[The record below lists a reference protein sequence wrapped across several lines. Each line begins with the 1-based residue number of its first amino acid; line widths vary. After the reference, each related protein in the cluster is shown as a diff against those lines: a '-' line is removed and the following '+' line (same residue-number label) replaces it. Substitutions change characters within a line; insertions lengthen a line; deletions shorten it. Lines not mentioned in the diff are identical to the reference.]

1 MLHHAVMQIRDF
13 GIEIWMN
20 RWETTCRYN
29 LAETCVESITVD
41 ALLGLAGMDP
51 DDFLAELLPMR
62 LTYGAIVG
70 TDRLRSA
77 IAALYETATPDDVL
91 VTHGAIGA
99 NHLAYLALIEPG
111 DVVVSIV
118 PTYQQHTSIP
128 ESLGAEVRLL
138 RLREERGWL
147 PDLDELRSL
156 AAGAKVIAL
165 VNPNNPTGSL
175 LGEAGLREIASI
187 AEHEGAWIVAD
198 EVYRGTDQDGAGT
211 SPSLVDL
218 YERTVG
224 IGSMSKAFSLAGLRL
239 GWVTAAREVLDAV
252 SRHRDYSVIS
262 VGMVDDLLASIALE
276 ARDALLGRN
285 RAIVR
290 ENLASLDAWVTAEPR
305 ISYVKPQSGTTAL
318 LRYESDLPSES
329 LCLRLLETE
338 GVLFTPGSALDAE
351 GYLRI
356 GYANNATTLRDGL
369 ARTSAFLATLATGR
383 PGTTA
388 GSRT

>member
-1 MLHHAVMQIRDF
+1 
-13 GIEIWMN
+13 MN
-20 RWETTCRYN
+20 RWETRCRYN
-29 LAETCVESITVD
+29 LAETCVWSISVDELLAIAGLDHD
-41 ALLGLAGMDP
+41 ALLEQM
-51 DDFLAELLPMR
+51 LPLR
-62 LTYGAIVG
+62 LTYGAIEG
-70 TDRLRSA
+70 SDRLRAA
-77 IAALYETATPDDVL
+77 IAAQYDTATPADVL
-91 VTHGAIGA
+91 VANGAIGA
-99 NHLAYLALIEPG
+99 NHLVYEALVDPG

-138 RLREERGWL
+138 HLREERGWL

-156 AAGAKVIAL
+156 AAGAKLIAL

-175 LGEAGLREIASI
+175 LDEPALREIAAI
-187 AEHEGAWIVAD
+187 ARHEGAWIVAD

-218 YERTVG
+218 YERSVG

-239 GWVTAAREVLDAV
+239 GWIVAPAEVREAV

-276 ARDALLGRN
+276 ARDSLLARN

-290 ENLASLDAWVTAEPR
+290 ENLATLDAWVADEPR
-305 ISYVKPQSGTTAL
+305 ISYVKPRSGTTAL
-318 LRYESDLPSES
+318 LRYAATEPSES
-329 LCLRLLETE
+329 LCVRLLDAE
-338 GVLFTPGSALDAE
+338 GVLFTPGSAMDME

-356 GYANNATTLRDGL
+356 GYANSPVILREGL
-369 ARTSAFLATLATGR
+369 ARTSAFLATLSG
-383 PGTTA
+383 
-388 GSRT
+388 

>member
-1 MLHHAVMQIRDF
+1 
-13 GIEIWMN
+13 
-20 RWETTCRYN
+20 
-29 LAETCVESITVD
+29 
-41 ALLGLAGMDP
+41 
-51 DDFLAELLPMR
+51 
-62 LTYGAIVG
+62 
-70 TDRLRSA
+70 
-77 IAALYETATPDDVL
+77 
-91 VTHGAIGA
+91 
-99 NHLAYLALIEPG
+99 
-111 DVVVSIV
+111 
-118 PTYQQHTSIP
+118 
-128 ESLGAEVRLL
+128 
-138 RLREERGWL
+138 
-147 PDLDELRSL
+147 
-156 AAGAKVIAL
+156 

-175 LGEAGLREIASI
+175 LGEGALREIASI

-198 EVYRGTDQDGAGT
+198 EVYRGTDQEGAGT
-211 SPSLVDL
+211 SPSFVDL

-239 GWVTAAREVLDAV
+239 GWVVAPREVLDAV

-262 VGMVDDLLASIALE
+262 VGMVDDLLAAIALE

-290 ENLASLDAWVTAEPR
+290 ENLATLDAWVMAEPG
-305 ISYVKPQSGTTAL
+305 ISYVKPRSGTTAL

-329 LCLRLLETE
+329 LCLRLLEAE

>member
-1 MLHHAVMQIRDF
+1 MRHHAVMRIRDF

-51 DDFLAELLPMR
+51 DAFLAELLAMR
-62 LTYGAIVG
+62 LTYGAIAG
-70 TDRLRSA
+70 TERLRSA
-77 IAALYETATPDDVL
+77 IAALYDTVEPDDVL
-91 VTHGAIGA
+91 VAHGAIGA
-99 NHLAYLALIEPG
+99 NHLAYQALVEPG
-111 DVVVSIV
+111 DVVVSII
-118 PTYQQHTSIP
+118 PTYQQHTAIP

-156 AAGAKVIAL
+156 ATGAKVIAL
-165 VNPNNPTGSL
+165 VNPSNPTGSL
-175 LGEAGLREIASI
+175 LGEGALREIASI
-187 AEHEGAWIVAD
+187 AEHEGAWIIAD
-198 EVYRGTDQDGAGT
+198 EVYRGTDQEGAGT

-239 GWVTAAREVLDAV
+239 GWVTAPREVLDAV

-262 VGMVDDLLASIALE
+262 VGMIDDLLAAIALE
-276 ARDALLGRN
+276 ACDALLGRN

-290 ENLASLDAWVTAEPR
+290 GNLATLDAWVTAEPR

-318 LRYESDLPSES
+318 LRYEAELPSES

-356 GYANNATTLRDGL
+356 GYASNPTILRDGL
-369 ARTSAFLATLATGR
+369 ARTSAFLATLG
-383 PGTTA
+383 G
-388 GSRT
+388 

>member
-1 MLHHAVMQIRDF
+1 MPQSHPPMLHHAVMRIRDF
-13 GIEIWMN
+13 GVEIWMN
-20 RWETTCRYN
+20 RWETTCRFN
-29 LAETCVESITVD
+29 LAETCVESISVD
-41 ALLGLAGMDP
+41 ALLGLAGMDR
-51 DDFLAELLPMR
+51 DAFLAELLPVR
-62 LTYGAIVG
+62 LTYGAITG
-70 TDRLRSA
+70 SDRLRAA
-77 IAALYETATPDDVL
+77 IAALYEAATPAGVL

-99 NHLAYLALIEPG
+99 NHLVYQTLVEPG

-175 LGEAGLREIASI
+175 LAEADLREIVSI
-187 AEHEGAWIVAD
+187 ARHEGAWIVAD
-198 EVYRGTDQDGAGT
+198 EVYRGTDQEGAGT
-211 SPSLVDL
+211 SLSLVDL

-239 GWVTAAREVLDAV
+239 GWVTGPRDVLVAV

-290 ENLASLDAWVTAEPR
+290 ENLAILDAWVTAEAG
-305 ISYVKPQSGTTAL
+305 ISYVKPRSGTTAL
-318 LRYESDLPSES
+318 LGYQVDLSSES

-338 GVLFTPGSALDAE
+338 GVLFTPGSALDIE

-356 GYANNATTLRDGL
+356 GYANNATILREGL
-369 ARTSAFLATLATGR
+369 ARTSAFLATLG
-383 PGTTA
+383 G
-388 GSRT
+388 